1 MSLTKAISLKP
12 AGQGTVW
19 RALVFLYSRLDTV
32 NQNSEVDKS
41 RERTNACLSL
51 KGACVLAA
59 WRISNAQHSVCFS
72 LFKSSIRMTFPPLP
86 FK

>member
-32 NQNSEVDKS
+32 NRNSEVDKS

-51 KGACVLAA
+51 KGRSLRLGSLEDFECSTQRVL
-59 WRISNAQHSVCFS
+59 FS
-72 LFKSSIRMTFPPLP
+72 F
-86 FK
+86 